1 MFDKHEIVKLR
12 KGKNR
17 IACLG
22 DAHRGHPNHVE
33 KPFLRAKEMIMNKKM
48 GVVLMGD
55 MIESREPG
63 HPFYVPGAPTVND
76 QLNWY
81 VDLIEELNNAGLL
94 MGVMC
99 GNHEHGLI
107 RKTSNNDIERWCN
120 KLGVNYMDYMGVLD
134 FEYDDSVYSVA
145 FHHGAGNGTTVGGQ
159 MNKLMSF
166 VKNFSNYD
174 AVIMAHT
181 HQLAVLPPYIQ
192 IYRDKQTLSN
202 VDRYCFPAFTGSFFL
217 TYKDGP
223 SEYGERK
230 GYNPLPIGFNVL
242 TLEDGLAQSQSVL
255 LRINEPVR
263 PKTF

>member
-1 MFDKHEIVKLR
+1 MYDKHELIKLR
-12 KGKNR
+12 KGRNK

-33 KPFLRAKEMIMNKKM
+33 KQFLKVKDTIFAKKM
-48 GVVLMGD
+48 PTVFMGD
-55 MIESREPG
+55 MLECREPG

-76 QLNWY
+76 QMNWY
-81 VDLIEELNNAGLL
+81 LDLLDEFSNRGLL
-94 MGVMC
+94 LGVLI

-107 RKTSNNDIERWCN
+107 RKTSSNDIERYCN
-120 KLGVNYMDYMGVLD
+120 RIGINYMDYMGVLD
-134 FEYDDSVYSVA
+134 FEYDDEVYSVA
-145 FHHGAGNGTTVGGQ
+145 FHHGAGNGTSVGGQ
-159 MNKLMSF
+159 MNKLMGF
-166 VKNFSNYD
+166 AKNFSNYD

-192 IYRDKQTLSN
+192 LYRDKKNLCN
-202 VDRYCFPAFTGSFFL
+202 VDKYTFPAFTGSFFL

-230 GYNPLPIGFNVL
+230 GYTPLPIGYNVL

-255 LRINEPVR
+255 LRITEPVK
-263 PKTF
+263 PKKI